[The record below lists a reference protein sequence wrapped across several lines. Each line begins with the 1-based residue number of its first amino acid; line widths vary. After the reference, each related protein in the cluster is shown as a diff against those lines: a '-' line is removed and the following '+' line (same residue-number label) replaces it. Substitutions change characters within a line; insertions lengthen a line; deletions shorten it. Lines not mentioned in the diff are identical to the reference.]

1 MNISTDFDS
10 ASYSQ
15 EYGSKTGGRRRYIM
29 LRQNK
34 HKIGKRTRSRSR
46 TRSRTRTR
54 SVKRNTKKTGG
65 QRLSSRAGR
74 IRRK

>member
-34 HKIGKRTRSRSR
+34 DRIGKRTSS
-46 TRSRTRTR
+46 R
-54 SVKRNTKKTGG
+54 SVKRNKTKRGG
-65 QRLSSRAGR
+65 RRLSSRAGR

>member
-15 EYGSKTGGRRRYIM
+15 EYGSTIGGTRRYIM
-29 LRQNK
+29 SRHNK
-34 HKIGKRTRSRSR
+34 HKIGKRTRSRS
-46 TRSRTRTR
+46 
-54 SVKRNTKKTGG
+54 VKRHTKKRGG

>member
-15 EYGSKTGGRRRYIM
+15 EYGSKRGGRRKYIM
-29 LRQNK
+29 SRQNK
-34 HKIGKRTRSRSR
+34 DKIGKKTRS
-46 TRSRTRTR
+46 R
-54 SVKRNTKKTGG
+54 SVKRNTTKRGG

>member
-34 HKIGKRTRSRSR
+34 HKIGKRTR
-46 TRSRTRTR
+46 TRSR